1 MKKFLEWLRE
11 EATTALWSKGVTLSR
26 SPASFERIGSKKI
39 DGELKFKVRTT
50 DRVLAFT
57 VTLWT
62 EDEDAHCD
70 CGSKIHPCHHIIGVA
85 VAESEGRIPEASGP
99 ATDERDGLRYHW
111 EYLPPAS
118 GSKPSIR
125 FHRELRLGGEVRKIE
140 GSLVALIGGIRSGR
154 IALPLPATT
163 QVDLAIDACLARGP
177 ASASGTWS
185 ALLGHIVDLGPLPVL
200 NHPRLGELKVRARPE
215 RSSVRIR
222 ESRNGD
228 LELTLEMSGTGED
241 LEGGLRLEGDTL
253 CMRIPAP
260 SGLRKRIPRDQVGP
274 WTLNELPV
282 WKDSCVVMDER
293 TATTEVIEGTPF
305 LELTL
310 QDLGPGQLRLT
321 GRVGYPPALPGQ
333 VIRPSP
339 EQEIALIKT
348 LRQDFGLY
356 PDQPRPVS
364 IAEAIRFRER
374 LPEGVRQSFDFHLG
388 PVLRTETGLELDAAL
403 EHRDLLLE
411 LLDKKQKPEAPV
423 SMIDRMLQ
431 TLPLGTSPPPSLLP
445 GEIPPALEGILRPYQ
460 RAGAAWI
467 LRNAGALGCA
477 LLADDMGL
485 GKTLQTL
492 ATIRGKTLV
501 IVPRS
506 LLGNWQREASRFRP
520 DLKVSTYHGPGRQLH
535 PDSNLI
541 LTTYSILQL
550 DAPVL
555 CSRVWD
561 MVVLDEAH
569 QIRNPETRAAMAATR
584 LNSRFRL
591 ALTGTPIQNSKRD
604 LLSLFRFLAPG
615 LFEEESE
622 LTPSAIAPFM
632 LRRTKHQVLT
642 ELPPKTPIDHP
653 VILSEIE
660 KSRYDAL
667 LSAAKREC
675 LDRLGTDRKLEP
687 LTIFEVLLRA
697 RQACCHPG
705 LLEDTLRAD
714 PSSKMETLLSLVEEI
729 LSEDHSVLVYSQWT
743 RHLDLIES
751 RMKDRFPLFR
761 LDGSTRDRDS
771 RIGGF
776 QESPQASVF
785 LLSLQAGG
793 VGLNLTRAN
802 HVIFCDPWWN
812 PYVELQ
818 AEDRAYRMGQEK
830 PVTVHRLVAEDTIET
845 SIRDLQAQKL
855 RLGDATLSAEEMLNL
870 IR

>member
-26 SPASFERIGSKKI
+26 SPASFERLGSNQAT
-39 DGELKFKVRTT
+39 GELKFKVRTT
-50 DRVLAFT
+50 ERILAFT
-57 VTLWT
+57 VTLWPD
-62 EDEDAHCD
+62 DEDAHCD

-85 VAESEGRIPEASGP
+85 VAESEGQIPVAPGP
-99 ATDERDGLRYHW
+99 TRDERDGLRYHW
-111 EYLPPAS
+111 EYLPPAA
-118 GSKPSIR
+118 GSKASIR
-125 FHRELRLGGEVRKIE
+125 FHREWRLGGELKKIE

-163 QVDLAIDACLARGP
+163 QVDLAIDACLDRGVT
-177 ASASGTWS
+177 SASWS

-200 NHPRLGELKVRARPE
+200 NHPRLSELKVRARPE
-215 RSSVRIR
+215 RSSVRVR
-222 ESRNGD
+222 QAPNGD
-228 LELTLEMSGTGED
+228 LELTLEMSGPSED
-241 LEGGLRLEGDTL
+241 LEGGLRLEEDTL
-253 CMRIPAP
+253 CMRIPPP
-260 SGLRKRIPRDQVGP
+260 SGLRKRIPRDQIGT

-282 WKDSCVVMDER
+282 WKSSCVVMDER
-293 TATTEVIEGTPF
+293 TETTEVIDGTPF

-321 GRVGYPPALPGQ
+321 GRVGYPPAGPGQ
-333 VIRPSP
+333 VLRPSP
-339 EQEIALIKT
+339 EQEMALKKT

-364 IAEAIRFRER
+364 IAEAIRFREQ
-374 LPEGVRQSFDFHLG
+374 LPEGIRQSFDFHLG
-388 PVLRTETGLELDAAL
+388 PVLRIETGLELDAAL
-403 EHRDLLLE
+403 AHRDLLLE
-411 LLDKKQKPEAPV
+411 LLDKKQKPEAPI

-431 TLPLGTSPPPSLLP
+431 SLPLGTSPPPLLLP
-445 GEIPPALEGILRPYQ
+445 GQIPPALEGILRPYQ
-460 RAGAAWI
+460 REGASWI

-492 ATIRGKTLV
+492 ATLRGKTLV

-506 LLGNWQREASRFRP
+506 LLGNWQREAARFRP
-520 DLKVSTYHGPGRQLH
+520 DLRITTYHGPGRQLH
-535 PDSNLI
+535 PDSDLV

-555 CSRVWD
+555 CGRDWD

-615 LFEEESE
+615 LFDEESE
-622 LTPSAIAPFM
+622 LTPSAIAPFV
-632 LRRTKHQVLT
+632 LRRTKNQVLT

-675 LDRLGTDRKLEP
+675 LDRLDTDRQLEP

-705 LLEDTLRAD
+705 LLEDTLRAE

-751 RMKDRFPLFR
+751 RLKDRFPLFR

-771 RIGGF
+771 RIEGF

-830 PVTVHRLVAEDTIET
+830 PVTVHRLVAEDTIES
-845 SIRDLQAQKL
+845 SIRDLQAHKL